1 MRVLTINQGLLN
13 LKFRFEFGFVYWMT
27 CYTDPEHFS
36 LSWTCTC
43 FAGLQEFLPLVSEV
57 SCQVTTVLHL
67 HFSWSIF
74 RKIQSLFHEEDFI
87 HGMKTSWSMKKG
99 GLFSLGDTECVPS
112 VQGKKGAIFLTWDFL
127 LSFHVSKKCLHFV
140 VSHLC
145 FSHSMLAI
153 LHLTFALPDLNSSN
167 VCLTPPLCFF
177 CIHPLFQ
184 QLGRR
189 LGFTHFAGS
198 IFLSGNSLLN
208 CQRWELRQGMDC
220 TLSIRLLTPHWSLSS
235 WEHRGLGFASFGLG
249 HVEFEGEG
257 GW

>member
-1 MRVLTINQGLLN
+1 M
-13 LKFRFEFGFVYWMT
+13 
-27 CYTDPEHFS
+27 D
-36 LSWTCTC
+36 
-43 FAGLQEFLPLVSEV
+43 
-57 SCQVTTVLHL
+57 LHL
-67 HFSWSIF
+67 LCRTAGISASCEWSLMSGYHSIT
-74 RKIQSLFHEEDFI
+74 SPLFLKYLQKNSKFIPWGRFYPWKENILEHEERWAVF
-87 HGMKTSWSMKKG
+87 SG
-99 GLFSLGDTECVPS
+99 GHRVCSQCAGEEGGYISL
-112 VQGKKGAIFLTWDFL
+112 LTWDFL

-189 LGFTHFAGS
+189 LGFTNFAGS
-198 IFLSGNSLLN
+198 IFLNDKSLLS
-208 CQRWELRQGMDC
+208 CRRRELIQGMDC
-220 TLSIRLLTPHWSLSS
+220 TLSVRLLTPHWSLSS

-249 HVEFEGEG
+249 HVQFEGEG